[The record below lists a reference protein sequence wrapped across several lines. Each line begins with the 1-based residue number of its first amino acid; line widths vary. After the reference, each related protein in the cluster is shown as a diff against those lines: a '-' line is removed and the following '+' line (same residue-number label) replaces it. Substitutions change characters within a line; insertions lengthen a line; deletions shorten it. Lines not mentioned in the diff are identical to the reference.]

1 MLQRQSLLVSGKR
14 VQSQLS
20 NNDLV
25 MAEDKFSIGQVLSHK
40 LLGIMAEKGK
50 LSFSDH
56 ISKLKR
62 HSKVSSLVAMSH
74 LFFFFLPFSLYFR
87 PLILMS
93 S

>member
-14 VQSQLS
+14 LQSQLS

-25 MAEDKFSIGQVLSHK
+25 MAEDKFSIGQVLPHK

-56 ISKLKR
+56 I
-62 HSKVSSLVAMSH
+62 
-74 LFFFFLPFSLYFR
+74 YFQ
-87 PLILMS
+87 IKETFQS
-93 S
+93 G